1 MAELEPSLPPK
12 NQAIKNIIRDRFDGN
27 VSAFCR
33 ELDMKDTQRINRLF
47 SIDKRNGKYPTP
59 STEILE
65 LVSNKLQIPID
76 ELFVANLTNVFGD
89 NNYKGKIEK
98 GVDTSLVDKFLAEIG
113 EQRKIAQKAQEHVD
127 RLIALLEKMQDTQII
142 K

>member
-1 MAELEPSLPPK
+1 MAELEQSLPPK
-12 NQAIKNIIRDRFDGN
+12 NQAIKNLIRDRYDGN

-59 STEILE
+59 STDILE
-65 LVSNKLQIPID
+65 LISNKLNIPID
-76 ELFVANLTNVFGD
+76 ELFGIHLTNVFGD
-89 NNYKGKIEK
+89 NNFKGNIKK
-98 GVDTSLVDKFLAEIG
+98 GVDTSLVDKFLTEIG
-113 EQRKIAQKAQEHVD
+113 EQPKVAQKAQEHVD
-127 RLIALLEKMQDTQII
+127 RLIDLLEKIQG

>member
-1 MAELEPSLPPK
+1 MAELEQSLPPK
-12 NQAIKNIIRDRFDGN
+12 NQAIKNLIRDRYDGN

-59 STEILE
+59 STDILE
-65 LVSNKLQIPID
+65 LISNKLNIPID
-76 ELFVANLTNVFGD
+76 ELFGIHLTNVFGD
-89 NNYKGKIEK
+89 NNFNGNIKK
-98 GVDTSLVDKFLAEIG
+98 GVDTSLVDKFLTEIG
-113 EQRKIAQKAQEHVD
+113 EQRKVAQKAQEHVD
-127 RLIALLEKMQDTQII
+127 RLIDLLEKIQG

>member
-1 MAELEPSLPPK
+1 MAEIEQSLPPK
-12 NQAIKNIIRDRFDGN
+12 NQAIKNLIRDRFDGN

-65 LVSNKLQIPID
+65 LISNKLSIPLD
-76 ELFVANLTNVFGD
+76 ELFGIHLTNVFGD
-89 NNYKGKIEK
+89 NNFKGEIKK
-98 GVDTSLVDKFLAEIG
+98 DVDTGLVDKFLTEIG
-113 EQRKIAQKAQEHVD
+113 EQRKVAQKAQEHVD
-127 RLIALLEKMQDTQII
+127 RLIDLLEKIQG

>member
-1 MAELEPSLPPK
+1 MAELKQSLPPK

>member
-1 MAELEPSLPPK
+1 MAELEQSLPPK
-12 NQAIKNIIRDRFDGN
+12 NQAIKNLIRDRYDGN

-59 STEILE
+59 STDILE
-65 LVSNKLQIPID
+65 LISNKLNIPID
-76 ELFVANLTNVFGD
+76 ELFGIHLTNVFGD
-89 NNYKGKIEK
+89 NNFKGNIKK
-98 GVDTSLVDKFLAEIG
+98 GVDTSLVDKFLTEIG
-113 EQRKIAQKAQEHVD
+113 EQRKVAQKAQEHVD
-127 RLIALLEKMQDTQII
+127 RLIDLLEKIQG